1 MKKTPLVLAISLA
14 IFGLSAC
21 NKAPDSET
29 QSKTPK
35 ATEVVASETPN
46 AATTTQ
52 TQAEIATFAHFSE
65 QFIDALWTL
74 SPTWAL
80 YSGKHINDGYLEIPN
95 EAGRNN
101 TLAFVKAQQDKLA
114 QFDKAALTAQELID
128 YELVSNLLSSMQWEV
143 ERFKSWQWDP
153 SSYNVSGGFAQLI
166 NEEFAPL
173 DERLSSVLARM
184 EHVPAYY
191 QAARENIDKPTLEH
205 TQLAI
210 MQNQGAFSVFSDDLL
225 AKAMASR
232 LSDEDKTLFKS
243 RFDASVNA
251 IKQHIDWL
259 TELEKGLT
267 PETARSFRIGE
278 TLYEEKFAFDI
289 QSGMT
294 AKQLYYKALDD
305 KNTVQAEMAKI
316 TDKIWAKHMKTPK
329 PVDSQLAIKA
339 LIDTLSAKHVSRDKF
354 VDEVRAQIPEL
365 IKFVNDK
372 NLLTLDPNKPLVVRE
387 TPEYMRG
394 FAGASISAPGPYEQ
408 AANTYYNVTPLDGMS
423 DESAESYL
431 REYNHWILQVLNI
444 HEAIPGHYSQLV
456 YSNQSPS
463 LIKSLFGNGAMVE
476 GWAVYTERMMLEQG
490 YGDFEPEMWLM
501 YYKWNLRVIANTILD
516 YSIQVKG
523 MTQAQAIDFMTQEA
537 FQQQAEAE
545 GKWRRATLSQVQL
558 TSYYAGFREIYDLR
572 EAMAHSQGEM
582 FELKQF
588 HEQFLSYGS
597 APVKYIKQ
605 LMQQQ

>member
-1 MKKTPLVLAISLA
+1 MKKAPLAFAITLGML
-14 IFGLSAC
+14 GLSAC
-21 NKAPDSET
+21 DKTPDSEIA
-29 QSKTPK
+29 SKAPPI
-35 ATEVVASETPN
+35 TEKQAANTASQT
-46 AATTTQ
+46 AA
-52 TQAEIATFAHFSE
+52 EKLDFSGFSE

-80 YSGKHINDGYLEIPN
+80 YSGKHVNDGHLEIPN
-95 EAGRNN
+95 EASRSA
-101 TLAFVKAQQDKLA
+101 TLAFVSKQQGLLT
-114 QFDKAALTAQELID
+114 QFDRTSLSPSDLID
-128 YELVSNLLSSMQWEV
+128 YELVSNLLGSMKWEV

-166 NEEFAPL
+166 NEEFAPM
-173 DERLSSVLARM
+173 DERLVSVLARM

-191 QAARENIDKPTLEH
+191 QAAQANIETPTLEH

-210 MQNQGAFSVFSDDLL
+210 MQNQGAFSVFSDELL
-225 AKAMASR
+225 AKAMASS
-232 LSDEDKTLFKS
+232 LSDEDKSLFKT
-243 RFDASVNA
+243 RFDTSVAA
-251 IKQHIDWL
+251 IKQHIQWL
-259 TELEKGLT
+259 TELEKSLT

-305 KNTVQAEMAKI
+305 KNNVQAEMTKI
-316 TDKIWAKHMKTPK
+316 TDKIWSKHMNTPK
-329 PVDSQLAIKA
+329 PVDSNEAIKQ
-339 LIDTLSAKHVSRDKF
+339 LIDTLSSKHVSRDKF

-372 NLLTLDPNKPLVVRE
+372 DLLTLDPNKPLVVRE

-408 AANTYYNVTPLDGMS
+408 EANTYYNVTPLDGMS

-444 HEAIPGHYSQLV
+444 HEAIPGHYTQLV

-523 MTQAQAIDFMTQEA
+523 MTEKEAIAFMTQEA

-572 EAMAHSQGEM
+572 EALAQSQGET

-605 LMQQQ
+605 LMQ